1 MIFHQHFIQNQGYLH
16 LQQYLK
22 ENSVQYVDHG
32 VNTHALDVD
41 CDIAVLDAMNITKKQ
56 DVLNLVLFNL
66 YVLPF

>member
-1 MIFHQHFIQNQGYLH
+1 MIFHQHFIQNLEYLH
-16 LQQYLK
+16 LQRYLK

-41 CDIAVLDAMNITKKQ
+41 CDIVVLDAMNTTKKL
-56 DVLNLVLFNL
+56 DVLNLVHFNL